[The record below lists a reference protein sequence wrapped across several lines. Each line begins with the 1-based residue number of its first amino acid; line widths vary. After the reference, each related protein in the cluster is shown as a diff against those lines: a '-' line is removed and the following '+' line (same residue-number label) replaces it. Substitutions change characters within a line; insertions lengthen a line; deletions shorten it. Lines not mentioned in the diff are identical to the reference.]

1 MPVVRL
7 GLDVFLDSPTVSG
20 SLGLLTNVASLTH
33 DGRTAWRALRDEGA
47 KVVAIF
53 SPEHGYYAIG
63 AAGETMPDDD
73 HGGVPVYSL
82 YGKND
87 RPAPEV
93 LRTLSA
99 LLVDLQDTGARW
111 YTFLAT
117 LKNVLA
123 ACAETGT
130 SVIVLDRPNPQGGVV
145 VEGPLA
151 EQEHFSLVAPAAM
164 PVRYGLTFG
173 EAARW
178 LNAEISAPL
187 SVVEMVGWSRDML
200 FADTGLMWSAPS
212 PNMPTASATL
222 LYTGT
227 CLVEG
232 ISISEGRGTPLP
244 FEQIG
249 APFVQA
255 EPLAGALNELQLPGV
270 RFTPVWFRPTLSKFA
285 GQSCQGVRL
294 HITDARQVRGFA
306 VGVCLVDLL
315 RKKYPAE
322 ASWVETG
329 GHNTFERLTG
339 TRRLREALEQ
349 GQPVSELI
357 EQCDAE
363 ASAFQA
369 ASAEFWLY
377 E

>member
-1 MPVVRL
+1 MSVVRP
-7 GLDVFLDSPTVSG
+7 GLDIFLDSPTTSG
-20 SLGLLTNVASLTH
+20 PLGLLTNVASLTQ

-63 AAGETMPDDD
+63 AAGEAMPDDD
-73 HGGVPVYSL
+73 QGGVPVYSL
-82 YGKND
+82 YGTNTQ
-87 RPAPEV
+87 PAPQV

-99 LLVDLQDTGARW
+99 LLVDLQNTGARW
-111 YTFLAT
+111 YTLLGT

-123 ACAETGT
+123 ACAKTGT
-130 SVIVLDRPNPQGGVV
+130 PVIVLDRPNPQGGVV
-145 VEGPLA
+145 VEGPLV
-151 EQEHFSLVAPAAM
+151 EPEHFSLVAPADM

-178 LNAEISAPL
+178 LNAEISAQL
-187 SVVEMVGWSRDML
+187 SVVEMAGWSRDML

-212 PNMPTASATL
+212 PNMPTALATL

-232 ISISEGRGTPLP
+232 ISVSEGRGTPLP

-249 APFVQA
+249 APLVRA
-255 EPLAGALNELQLPGV
+255 EPLAGALNELELPGV
-270 RFTPVWFRPTLSKFA
+270 RFTPAWFRPAFSDSRA
-285 GQSCQGVRL
+285 SCRGVRPHL
-294 HITDARQVRGFA
+294 VRQVRGFA
-306 VGVCLVDLL
+306 IGLHLVDLL
-315 RKKYPAE
+315 QIPAE
-322 ASWVETG
+322 VSWVRWMAVMPLRDWPARRPAR
-329 GHNTFERLTG
+329 HS
-339 TRRLREALEQ
+339 TRPACFRVIEQRCQ
-349 GQPVSELI
+349 GQR
-357 EQCDAE
+357 
-363 ASAFQA
+363 FQA